1 MHETKARRLLG
12 VTIFV
17 LAGIV
22 WSLSAAYA
30 IIAANHGGLHAGCA
44 DSGPW
49 HIDGVNPE
57 AAPVDARFS
66 WWPVG
71 RACEWPASDGGAT
84 VVVHKESWTATYS
97 LLTLGALSLSGAV
110 IAVLPARKLEDVLT
124 G

>member
-22 WSLSAAYA
+22 WALSAGSA
-30 IIAANHGGLHAGCA
+30 IVIANHGGLHAACA
-44 DSGPW
+44 SSGPW
-49 HIDGVNPE
+49 QVNGANPE
-57 AAPVDARFS
+57 AGPVDARFS

-71 RACEWPASDGGAT
+71 RACEWPASDGGTAL
-84 VVVHKESWTATYS
+84 VAQNESWTATYS
-97 LLTLGALSLSGAV
+97 LLALGALSLSGLV
-110 IAVLPARKLEDVLT
+110 ITLLPARRLEDVLT